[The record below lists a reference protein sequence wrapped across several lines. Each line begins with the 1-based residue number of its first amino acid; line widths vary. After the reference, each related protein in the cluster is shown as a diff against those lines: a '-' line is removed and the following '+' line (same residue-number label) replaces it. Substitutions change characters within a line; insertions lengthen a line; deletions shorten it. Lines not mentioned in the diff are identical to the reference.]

1 MGMRTVCLVLAA
13 LGMANGLAVL
23 EPKSGS
29 YFGVS
34 IDFATTSVPQY
45 LNT

>member
-1 MGMRTVCLVLAA
+1 MGVRTVCLLLAA

-34 IDFATTSVPQY
+34 VDFATTTVSQY
-45 LNT
+45 LNS